1 MNINSLNN
9 INFMRPTPSNKP
21 QLIYNSHDHYDLD
34 SFLIDKKTIDSNN
47 QIIINN
53 QINSL
58 KNNNNFINNNHNNF
72 INNNHNNF
80 INNNHNNL
88 NKNNNSN
95 LNNYYNDDEYTNNN
109 FPFNVRN
116 PIDAKFDCEKKERL
130 TDINL
135 FKQVQGGN
143 IINFIDNKPIPTRVK
158 SYITNNN
165 MPMHLPTN
173 CAFPINKY

>member
-1 MNINSLNN
+1 MNNNSLNN
-9 INFMRPTPSNKP
+9 INFMRPIPSNKP

-34 SFLIDKKTIDSNN
+34 SFLIDKKTIDLNN

-53 QINSL
+53 QINAL
-58 KNNNNFINNNHNNF
+58 KNNNNLNNQNNHNDL
-72 INNNHNNF
+72 NNNF
-80 INNNHNNL
+80 T
-88 NKNNNSN
+88 KNNNSN
-95 LNNYYNDDEYTNNN
+95 LNHNYFNNKTYNDKYNDSEYNHNN

-143 IINFIDNKPIPTRVK
+143 IINFIDNKPTPTRVK

-165 MPMHLPTN
+165 MPLPLPTN